1 MRIFIILLVGLAML
15 CTAYASAAESVQ
27 KVKVTEPFIHIY
39 TGPGRG
45 YPIKLDLARG
55 HWLTVIKQQADWY
68 KVLTDQGEEGWVNE
82 AELEKTVTSDGN
94 PTKLQDISQ
103 ADFSQR
109 DWEIGTLWGDA
120 EGADVFSLY
129 GAYAFNA
136 NLSTELSVSQMIGSL
151 SISTLIN
158 INLVAHP
165 FPEWRVSPFFTL
177 GTGTIKTKTR
187 SSLVR
192 QKDQEDNTSHVG
204 IGVRAYLTRSFF
216 LRAEY
221 KEYVIFSSSND
232 NEEIA
237 IWSVGVGSFFK
248 DVWVAACWHAYYP

>member
-1 MRIFIILLVGLAML
+1 MANARI
-15 CTAYASAAESVQ
+15 T
-27 KVKVTEPFIHIY
+27 
-39 TGPGRG
+39 
-45 YPIKLDLARG
+45 
-55 HWLTVIKQQADWY
+55 
-68 KVLTDQGEEGWVNE
+68 
-82 AELEKTVTSDGN
+82 
-94 PTKLQDISQ
+94 
-103 ADFSQR
+103 
-109 DWEIGTLWGDA
+109 
-120 EGADVFSLY
+120 
-129 GAYAFNA
+129 
-136 NLSTELSVSQMIGSL
+136 
-151 SISTLIN
+151 
-158 INLVAHP
+158 AHP

-237 IWSVGVGSFFK
+237 IWSVGVGSFF
-248 DVWVAACWHAYYP
+248 

>member
-1 MRIFIILLVGLAML
+1 MGTEVMRIFIILLAWGALWTGSEVW
-15 CTAYASAAESVQ
+15 AEIEQ
-27 KVKVTEPFIHIY
+27 KVKVVEPFIQIH
-39 TGPGRG
+39 TGPGKG
-45 YPIKLDLARG
+45 YPVNLDLSRG
-55 HWLTVIKQQADWY
+55 SWLTVLKQQAGWY
-68 KVLTDQGEEGWVNE
+68 KVITEKGEEGWVTRT
-82 AELEKTVTSDGN
+82 ELEKTVMPDGN
-94 PTKLQDISQ
+94 LLKLEDINQ
-103 ADFSQR
+103 AGFSQR

-151 SISTLIN
+151 SISTLVN
-158 INLVAHP
+158 INLVAQP

-192 QKDQEDNTSHVG
+192 QKDQEDSTSHVG

-237 IWSVGVGSFFK
+237 IWSVGVGSFF
-248 DVWVAACWHAYYP
+248 

>member
-1 MRIFIILLVGLAML
+1 MGTEVMRIFIILFAWGVAWTGSVAW
-15 CTAYASAAESVQ
+15 AESGQRLRV
-27 KVKVTEPFIHIY
+27 VEPFIQIH
-39 TGPGRG
+39 TGPGIG
-45 YPIKLDLARG
+45 YPVNLDLARG
-55 HWLTVIKQQADWY
+55 NWLTVLKQQADWY
-68 KVLTDQGEEGWVNE
+68 KVKTEQGQEGWVTG
-82 AELEKTVTSDGN
+82 AELEKTVTLDGERF
-94 PTKLQDISQ
+94 KLQAINQ

-120 EGADVFSLY
+120 EGADVFSIY

-136 NLSTELSVSQMIGSL
+136 NLSSELSASQMIGNL
-151 SISTLIN
+151 SVSTLIN
-158 INLVAHP
+158 INLLAHP

-192 QKDQEDNTSHVG
+192 QKDQQDSTAHVG

-237 IWSVGVGSFFK
+237 IWSVGVGSFF
-248 DVWVAACWHAYYP
+248 